1 MKKSLLLC
9 TTLVPLMLY
18 LFASCDNSKN
28 ITEADSVFE
37 ENPTTIAWNQDKSS
51 DKITSYQTDVQ
62 VYRMNSREDTGLKL
76 SDKYKMSVKM
86 IDNVQYTRIDMV
98 ADSDGVYRSVLS
110 DGEDLIICNTQTND
124 ELLRINVSDKNNSSL
139 RMFGGDNLGFGKI
152 DIENVKSEAY
162 RLSLD
167 LSENTESSLLTL
179 SLPQSMLVLG
189 DGEKSI
195 KSTISYDVSEEVVK
209 EVQTVTV
216 MDDETVVTS
225 TLCPVYEDYE
235 GTPVKI
241 GTIFTIN
248 TQMAENVGEMPDK
261 SMVYESMDDIPEI
274 SDEEF
279 EAMQEAGNIYED
291 SSITFGDPANL
302 SNIETVVELYTNIE
316 INQTEDSVFKLLFD
330 GE

>member
-9 TTLVPLMLY
+9 TTLVSLMLY

-37 ENPTTIAWNQDKSS
+37 ENPTTIAWSQDESS

-62 VYRMNSREDTGLKL
+62 VYRMNSREDTELKL

-209 EVQTVTV
+209 EVETVTV

-248 TQMAENVGEMPDK
+248 TQMAENVGEMLDK

-302 SNIETVVELYTNIE
+302 SNIETVVELYTDIE

>member
-1 MKKSLLLC
+1 
-9 TTLVPLMLY
+9 
-18 LFASCDNSKN
+18 
-28 ITEADSVFE
+28 
-37 ENPTTIAWNQDKSS
+37 
-51 DKITSYQTDVQ
+51 
-62 VYRMNSREDTGLKL
+62 
-76 SDKYKMSVKM
+76 
-86 IDNVQYTRIDMV
+86 
-98 ADSDGVYRSVLS
+98 
-110 DGEDLIICNTQTND
+110 
-124 ELLRINVSDKNNSSL
+124 
-139 RMFGGDNLGFGKI
+139 
-152 DIENVKSEAY
+152 
-162 RLSLD
+162 
-167 LSENTESSLLTL
+167 
-179 SLPQSMLVLG
+179 
-189 DGEKSI
+189 
-195 KSTISYDVSEEVVK
+195 
-209 EVQTVTV
+209 

-248 TQMAENVGEMPDK
+248 TQMAENVGEMLDK
-261 SMVYESMDDIPEI
+261 SMVYESVDDIPEI

>member
-1 MKKSLLLC
+1 
-9 TTLVPLMLY
+9 
-18 LFASCDNSKN
+18 
-28 ITEADSVFE
+28 
-37 ENPTTIAWNQDKSS
+37 
-51 DKITSYQTDVQ
+51 
-62 VYRMNSREDTGLKL
+62 
-76 SDKYKMSVKM
+76 
-86 IDNVQYTRIDMV
+86 MV

-209 EVQTVTV
+209 EVETVTV

-261 SMVYESMDDIPEI
+261 SMVYESVDDIPEI